1 MEDRAITARNTL
13 TMLAMTSVAFTG
25 ARALAVSE
33 RPPTMTR
40 HQMMVKMIDCM
51 RRQMSIDRVVS
62 YNEAAKTCR
71 DQISKQRDKSA
82 PGALVAS
89 GNSTKP

>member
-1 MEDRAITARNTL
+1 
-13 TMLAMTSVAFTG
+13 
-25 ARALAVSE
+25 
-33 RPPTMTR
+33 
-40 HQMMVKMIDCM
+40 
-51 RRQMSIDRVVS
+51 MSIDRVVS